1 MTDFKFE
8 IGEKVI
14 ITNINNTMLHGGCIT
29 DLKKIFIGKVRKI
42 RRRQNVI
49 TNRYRLDNIINN
61 SLPWWFDESELG
73 RIYEEEYDGLHIK
86 QIIDKVYGQKIEE
99 Y

>member
-1 MTDFKFE
+1 
-8 IGEKVI
+8 
-14 ITNINNTMLHGGCIT
+14 MLHGGCIT